1 MQLISTYVDLKTK
14 FNFNLKLLESNIQ
27 ALLSLVVTSQLYHSL
42 YQYLLLFPIMAV
54 KSTEKNGTK

>member
-1 MQLISTYVDLKTK
+1 MQLISTYVDLKIK

-27 ALLSLVVTSQLYHSL
+27 ALLSLVVTSQLYYSL
-42 YQYLLLFPIMAV
+42 YQYLLLLRIMAV

>member
-14 FNFNLKLLESNIQ
+14 FNFNPNLFESNIQ
-27 ALLSLVVTSQLYHSL
+27 ALLSLVVTSQLYHSV
-42 YQYLLLFPIMAV
+42 YQYLLLLPIMAV